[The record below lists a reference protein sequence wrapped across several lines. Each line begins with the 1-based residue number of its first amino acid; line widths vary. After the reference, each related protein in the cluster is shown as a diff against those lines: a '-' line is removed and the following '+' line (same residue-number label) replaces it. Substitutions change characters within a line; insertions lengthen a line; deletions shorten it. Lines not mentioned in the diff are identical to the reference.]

1 MKRIWYLLIISPA
14 FLEAFCGDICQK
26 TRRRV
31 QGEDGQT
38 HIHGVAAGGDLAG
51 VALGQSP
58 EEGVGK
64 GVLAEVGQQLVIN
77 LEGGEVG

>member
-1 MKRIWYLLIISPA
+1 MSPA
-14 FLEAFCGDICQK
+14 FLEAFCGESGQ
-26 TRRRV
+26 THGG
-31 QGEDGQT
+31 GEYREATT
-38 HIHGVAAGGDLAG
+38 HIHGVAAGRDFAG

-64 GVLAEVGQQLVIN
+64 GVLAEVGEHILVD